1 VTEPD
6 STDPV
11 VRAYRRGRLSFLQY
25 VRQALPYAGPA
36 DRPLL
41 DRVLALADAEAADL
55 DRLAER
61 LDERRVVVS
70 HLGAFPSVFT
80 NYNFVAI
87 RKLLPRLR
95 EDQARGLAE
104 LERDAAGLPPGHA
117 RTWLEELAEKT
128 RMHQAELDK
137 LMA

>member
-1 VTEPD
+1 MTDPD
-6 STDPV
+6 STETLV
-11 VRAYRRGRLSFLQY
+11 HAYRRGRLSFLQY
-25 VRQALPYAGPA
+25 ARQALPYAGPA

-41 DRVLALADAEAADL
+41 DRVRELADAEAAEL

-61 LDERRVVVS
+61 LDGRRVVIPHV
-70 HLGAFPSVFT
+70 GAFPSAYT

-95 EDQARGLAE
+95 EDEAGGLAE
-104 LERDAAGLPPGHA
+104 LERDINSLPSGDS
-117 RTWLEELAEKT
+117 RTCLEELAQKK
-128 RMHQAELDK
+128 RMHLAELDK